1 GQYVDIAMS
10 DGVTSLLAFPASQ
23 YFAAG
28 LVPKPG
34 VDMLNGGAP
43 YYSVY
48 ETSDGRWLS
57 IGCIEPWFWSELCKA
72 LDCEDY
78 IPQQMNREKHPESS
92 TTCGSASR
100 RRPATNGSRSYDGA
114 ISASVRCTHS
124 MKCSRTPTYRPAG
137 WSRRSSIRSS
147 GPSSRSASAPSSPT
161 PRAPCARPLPSVGR

>member
-1 GQYVDIAMS
+1 GRAGPGIDYSSLRGARGMIGTPGSPPAIPMNIIADFAGGGVYAAFSILAAVVARGKTGRGQHVDIAMS

-34 VDMLNGGAP
+34 AEMLNGAAP

-78 IPQQMNREKHPESS
+78 IPKQMNRAKHP
-92 TTCGSASR
+92 
-100 RRPATNGSRSYDGA
+100 
-114 ISASVRCTHS
+114 
-124 MKCSRTPTYRPAG
+124 
-137 WSRRSSIRSS
+137 
-147 GPSSRSASAPSSPT
+147 
-161 PRAPCARPLPSVGR
+161 